1 MRALGVRGGHGG
13 GREGREGEVR
23 REDRQRKQGGP
34 EKIMG
39 NPKEYPVCNEWER
52 SHDEQGQG
60 TNGTRAE
67 GRRADGK

>member
-13 GREGREGEVR
+13 RREEREGEVR
-23 REDRQRKQGGP
+23 REDRQRRQGRS

-39 NPKEYPVCNEWER
+39 NLKEYLVCNERER

-60 TNGTRAE
+60 TNGTRVE
-67 GRRADGK
+67 GKRVNGK